1 MTVAMPPEN
10 AESVDDWAAKVMEYC
25 RSQCCRDWPKP
36 CAYHEGMA
44 DAFDAVN
51 AWIER
56 QGLAVFPR
64 GAANG

>member
-1 MTVAMPPEN
+1 
-10 AESVDDWAAKVMEYC
+10 MEYC
-25 RSQCCRDWPKP
+25 RSQCVCHDWPKP
-36 CAYHEGMA
+36 CVYHEGMA